1 MQVPITY
8 QLFIVP
14 FTEFLSSIDHI
25 EVILIYRRFLRQ
37 EFNYAWFRT
46 SSLHVIFS
54 ILYPLTVITSIL
66 SRIEFIISEFVT
78 ISYFVI
84 GY

>member
-25 EVILIYRRFLRQ
+25 KVILIYRRFLGQ
-37 EFNYAWFRT
+37 EFNYAWFQT

-54 ILYPLTVITSIL
+54 LLYPLTVITSIL